1 MGLYWILLAV
11 LHVTILIHSG
21 NSCTVHIEKENDFVL
36 FGEIAVLNCTSNC
49 TNLSWE
55 TRLAKV
61 RVSNDKTSNFSW
73 VEVRVS
79 EWDDSPIQ
87 CLVTDDEYDVA
98 RVIPYVLPSK
108 LDIDLKEELEEDKE
122 HEVTCLVYEVAPVKY
137 VVLSVTRGEETFFR
151 RTYEE
156 DTRIGLQN
164 LTETFKFK
172 ATRNDNLQDF
182 ACQVTLNLTNVPNTT
197 VHTSP
202 VTVRTYALP
211 EDPRI
216 TAETWVEKGTK
227 TTISCEVPRAFPP
240 DNTITVLSVEG
251 YPNIS
256 VTGNV
261 FVSINLD
268 TNELPAA
275 QHNLACGSQV
285 FSASKQ
291 SNKHIYIYKPP
302 MVNLTVSSKVANLG
316 DTVTADCNLIKGN
329 AEYFD
334 LSISVDGEEVKR
346 EQSPDLAENIPIT
359 RRKPNLTVTCKIFI
373 RDNNKELLT
382 KEETLTVQYPPE
394 FSESSC
400 PDSIIWVE
408 GKERMFGCR
417 SEGNPTPEEACTLYL
432 TNLSLPTTTTFS
444 AERNMSGIYTC
455 QASNFIGTVNKSVEV
470 TVQYPPELPTVNIS
484 TQSAISVGGSVNL
497 TCHSDALPPPT
508 YSWKIPPQ
516 AQVDYPQKDRSTI
529 TIKEAS
535 SYHNGAYTC
544 IAKNEHGDTSIQRDL
559 KVESSNIIL
568 VAALATVGV
577 VALVAVVSLLSY
589 YFLQNGKKG
598 FYDLMKRTPKKPNAS
613 EVPLQDKSA
622 V

>member
-1 MGLYWILLAV
+1 MEIYWVLLVVFHVAV
-11 LHVTILIHSG
+11 LVYTG
-21 NSCTVHIEKENDFVL
+21 NSCTVQIEKENDFVP
-36 FGEIAVLNCTSNC
+36 FGEIALLNCTSNC

-61 RVSNDKTSNFSW
+61 RFSKDKTINFSW

-79 EWDDSPIQ
+79 EWEDSPIQ
-87 CLVTDDEYDVA
+87 CLATDDDNDVA

-122 HEVTCLVYEVAPVKY
+122 HEVTCSVYDVAPVQY
-137 VVLSVTRGEETFFR
+137 VVLSVTRGEETIFR

-156 DTRIGLQN
+156 DSGRGPKN
-164 LTETFKFK
+164 LTETFKFN
-172 ATRNDNLQDF
+172 ATRSNNLQDF
-182 ACQVTLNLTNVPNTT
+182 ACQVTLNLPNVTNTT

-240 DNTITVLSVEG
+240 DDIITVLSVEG

-261 FVSINLD
+261 FGSIDLD
-268 TNELPAA
+268 SNELPAA
-275 QHNLACGSQV
+275 QHNLVCVSQV
-285 FSASKQ
+285 FNASKQ
-291 SNKHIYIYKPP
+291 SNKHIYIYEPP

-316 DTVTADCNLIKGN
+316 DMVTADCNLIQGN
-329 AEYFD
+329 SDNFD
-334 LSISVDGEEVKR
+334 LSISVDGKVVKR
-346 EQSPDLAENIPIT
+346 EESPDLAENITIT

-400 PDSIIWVE
+400 PDSIVWVE

-455 QASNFIGTVNKSVEV
+455 QASNLKGTVNKSVGV
-470 TVQYPPELPTVNIS
+470 TVQYPPEIPTVDIS
-484 TQSAISVGGSVNL
+484 TTSAISVGGFVNL
-497 TCHSDALPPPT
+497 SCHSDALPPPT
-508 YSWKIPPQ
+508 YSWEIPPQ
-516 AQVDYPQKDRSTI
+516 AQVDFFQDNRSI
-529 TIKEAS
+529 TIREAS
-535 SYHNGAYTC
+535 LYHNGTYTC
-544 IAKNEHGDTSIQRDL
+544 HVKNKHGHSSTPQELEVKRGDNDNTTLRIGLGCVGAILVLIIIGVICYFYHQRD
-559 KVESSNIIL
+559 
-568 VAALATVGV
+568 
-577 VALVAVVSLLSY
+577 
-589 YFLQNGKKG
+589 KKG
-598 FYDLMKRTPKKPNAS
+598 FYPVEQNCNSGDIPMPEINT
-613 EVPLQDKSA
+613 D
-622 V
+622 